1 MFFRFC
7 LVWSPLFYIKGLLPL
22 HLTLL
27 ALAEPLSLV
36 CITVF
41 WGYWVHNLLSPYCII
56 AFGLI
61 HALTSFLT
69 DCGDASNEC
78 NFLFS
83 LALLVFIWTRWSFC
97 LLYVLFGLVP
107 GSYRAI
113 FLSLVRCWTNPW
125 VCCVLQFK
133 GLCVEVLFVS
143 SVAYAVEFFFAR
155 SVRDHFVFPVF
166 LCVAV
171 SCCTLILP
179 LLALCLAGISLICW
193 LLLDHAMGRG
203 LKVHFLWLW
212 LGSCTIWLSFGSIPF
227 NLFALRPLKVFWAP
241 SCMSNMVCWTFWVD
255 CLDTTRF

>member
-1 MFFRFC
+1 MPLMNVIFYSLWLYLFLFGPDGVSVYCMFFLDWF
-7 LVWSPLFYIKGLLPL
+7 LVATGLF
-22 HLTLL
+22 
-27 ALAEPLSLV
+27 
-36 CITVF
+36 
-41 WGYWVHNLLSPYCII
+41 
-56 AFGLI
+56 
-61 HALTSFLT
+61 
-69 DCGDASNEC
+69 
-78 NFLFS
+78 
-83 LALLVFIWTRWSFC
+83 
-97 LLYVLFGLVP
+97 
-107 GSYRAI
+107 

-171 SCCTLILP
+171 SCYTLILP
-179 LLALCLAGISLICW
+179 LLALAWLEFLLFVGCCLTMPL
-193 LLLDHAMGRG
+193 GRG

-241 SCMSNMVCWTFWVD
+241 SCMSNMVCCTFWVD